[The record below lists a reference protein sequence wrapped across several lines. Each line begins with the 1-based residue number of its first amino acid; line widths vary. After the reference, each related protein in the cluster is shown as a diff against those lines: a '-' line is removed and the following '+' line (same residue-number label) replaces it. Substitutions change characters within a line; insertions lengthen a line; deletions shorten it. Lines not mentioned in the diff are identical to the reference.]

1 MMDMFAQIYWHEV
14 DQQGDPVFCDAE
26 INQRQ
31 LWPPSP
37 SPKPKTYNAI
47 GGGGEGGREE
57 EGLFAQRIIACNPEF
72 VQRQGVHYCATSVI
86 RYSFGG
92 GTTNVVSPNHP
103 RVSCANTRS
112 VTIVHVCKADDAP
125 GSKIG
130 RPYFPTAHFG
140 NKEDTLRYHPRSHLP
155 R

>member
-1 MMDMFAQIYWHEV
+1 MMDLFAQIYWHEV

-47 GGGGEGGREE
+47 GGDGEGGREE

-72 VQRQGVHYCATSVI
+72 VQRQGVHYCATS
-86 RYSFGG
+86 SLSD
-92 GTTNVVSPNHP
+92 TVVLEEELQMWSRRIIPELVAP
-103 RVSCANTRS
+103 TR
-112 VTIVHVCKADDAP
+112 A
-125 GSKIG
+125 
-130 RPYFPTAHFG
+130 
-140 NKEDTLRYHPRSHLP
+140 L
-155 R
+155 